1 MSERR
6 DDSSRNSGYEYGFN
20 AAGTAAQRDSRAG
33 LELLLAVS
41 DCLRSWRSF
50 DASSERLLRELANGL
65 GQAAGAL
72 WLPDGDALAAR
83 AMWSASG
90 VDRGALEQR
99 VLALRPQRGTGVPGQ
114 AWMHAEL
121 VTIDALAS
129 DGMLETGGLRGT
141 LGIPA
146 LAGSRVVCVV
156 ELYSTASPALSDVMK
171 QVLDSLARELG
182 AFFARRRGELEP
194 SPLTARELEVL
205 DLAALGLPV
214 SSIGERLL
222 IRRGTVKSHLEHIY
236 SKLGVANRTAAVAQ
250 ALRTGLIE

>member
-6 DDSSRNSGYEYGFN
+6 DSSRNSGN
-20 AAGTAAQRDSRAG
+20 QDDPRSAAATYADSHAG

-50 DASSERLLRELANGL
+50 DAGSARLLRELAGGL

-83 AMWSASG
+83 AVWSASG
-90 VDRGALEQR
+90 VDHGALEKQ
-99 VLALRPQRGTGVPGQ
+99 LLPLRPQRGSGVPGE
-114 AWMHAEL
+114 AWMRAEI
-121 VTIDALAS
+121 VDREAVAGDATPEV
-129 DGMLETGGLRGT
+129 DGLRGT

-146 LAGSRVVCVV
+146 LAGTRVLGVV
-156 ELYSTASPALSDVMK
+156 ELYATAPPTLSAV
-171 QVLDSLARELG
+171 VRRTLESLAHELG
-182 AFFARRRGELEP
+182 AFFSRRRGEIER

-205 DLAALGLPV
+205 RLAALGLAV
-214 SSIGERLL
+214 GGIGEQLM
-222 IRRGTVKSHLEHIY
+222 ISRGTVKSHLEHIY